1 MRIAGTVVHEPT
13 RVHPTVPAMA
23 KAANAGLRFLG
34 VSGLAAILAKAGWR
48 LESAQ
53 EENPIYAVFTLKKD
67 RVPAG

>member
-1 MRIAGTVVHEPT
+1 MRIVGTVVHEPT

-34 VSGLAAILAKAGWR
+34 VSGLAAILAKTGWR
-48 LESAQ
+48 LESVH

-67 RVPAG
+67 RVPAV